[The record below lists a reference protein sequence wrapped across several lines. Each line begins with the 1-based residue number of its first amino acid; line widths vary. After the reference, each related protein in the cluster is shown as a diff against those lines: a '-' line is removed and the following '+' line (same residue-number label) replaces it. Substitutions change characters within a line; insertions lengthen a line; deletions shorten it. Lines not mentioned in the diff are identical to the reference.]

1 MQMIPQTE
9 REEDFYFEGL
19 EAGFWLGRERMFR
32 EIDFI
37 FQKEIKAAEAGLI
50 KESKKPKELFAD
62 VIERYFR
69 RKGGFILARDRRKNR
84 EKSKLAKLEDSKKS
98 VYGHTDL
105 TPYNVGRK
113 DISLK

>member
-19 EAGFWLGRERMFR
+19 EAGSRLGRERMFH

-50 KESKKPKELFAD
+50 KENKKHQRTL
-62 VIERYFR
+62 R
-69 RKGGFILARDRRKNR
+69 RCYREVFPAKGGFCDGSR
-84 EKSKLAKLEDSKKS
+84 
-98 VYGHTDL
+98 
-105 TPYNVGRK
+105 
-113 DISLK
+113 